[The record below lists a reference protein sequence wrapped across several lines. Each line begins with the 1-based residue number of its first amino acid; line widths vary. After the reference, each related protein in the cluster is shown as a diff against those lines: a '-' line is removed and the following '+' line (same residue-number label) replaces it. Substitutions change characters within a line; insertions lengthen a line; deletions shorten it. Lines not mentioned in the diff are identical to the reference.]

1 MLFPDFSLIFWIH
14 FFQLWKKQTPTFEPK
29 MLTLLIILVSLT
41 LILVAIIKFDIHPFL
56 ALFVGAIIYGLMMG
70 MEPELII
77 KSISEGFGGVL
88 GSVGLLILLG
98 VILGTFLEKTGGAM
112 VIAEKVLRWVGEK
125 SVNLSLM
132 LSSWILSIPVFGDS
146 TIIMM
151 NPIAKSLSA
160 KSTLS
165 YAATIVAVSLGAMAS
180 HSLVPPTP
188 GPIATAGILGADLG
202 QVIFYGG
209 LVSLITL
216 IPLLFFVQKWVSK
229 IPLRPVIA
237 ANEKTIAKSDR
248 PSFFSSLLPVLIP
261 LTLIIL
267 ASIANYPS
275 KPLGEGAFIKAIQ
288 FLGTPV
294 IALLIGAVLSFTLP
308 KKFNRKLLSA
318 SGWVGEAILLSAPVI
333 LITGAGAV
341 FGKMLQNSGV
351 GDLVTSTMS
360 DANWGIFLPFLIAF
374 GLKTAQGSTTV
385 AMITTASIVAPILGP
400 LGLDS
405 EIMKV
410 FTCVAIGA
418 GALGIS
424 HANDSG
430 FWVVTQLSGMT
441 TKQGNLSHSLG
452 TLIAGITAIMT
463 VYFLT
468 LIVG

>member
-1 MLFPDFSLIFWIH
+1 MI
-14 FFQLWKKQTPTFEPK
+14 TFI
-29 MLTLLIILVSLT
+29 IILIALA
-41 LILVAIIKFDIHPFL
+41 LILTAIIKFDIHPFL

-70 MEPELII
+70 MDPDLIV

-112 VIAEKVLRWVGEK
+112 VIAEKILKWVGEK
-125 SVNLSLM
+125 SVNLSLI
-132 LSSWILSIPVFGDS
+132 LSGWILSIPVFGDS
-146 TIIMM
+146 TIIML
-151 NPIAKSLSA
+151 NPIAKSLSL
-160 KSTLS
+160 KSGIS

-216 IPLLFFVQKWVSK
+216 IPLYIFVQKWVTK
-229 IPLRPVIA
+229 IPLKPVLV
-237 ANEKTIAKSDR
+237 ANEKELKKEDR
-248 PSFFSSLLPVLIP
+248 PKFISSLIPILIP
-261 LTLIIL
+261 LTLIII

-275 KPLGEGAFIKAIQ
+275 KPLGEGSLIKAIQ

-294 IALLIGAVLSFTLP
+294 IALLIGAILSFTLP
-308 KKFNRKLLSA
+308 KKFDRKLLSA
-318 SGWVGEAILLSAPVI
+318 SGWIGEAILLAAPVI

-385 AMITTASIVAPILGP
+385 AMITTASIIAPILGP

-410 FTCVAIGA
+410 FTTVAIGA

-441 TKQGNLSHSLG
+441 TKQGNMSHSLG
-452 TLIAGITAIMT
+452 TIIAGVTAISV
-463 VYFLT
+463 VYVLT
-468 LIVG
+468 LVVG

>member
-1 MLFPDFSLIFWIH
+1 
-14 FFQLWKKQTPTFEPK
+14 
-29 MLTLLIILVSLT
+29 MLTLLIILAALA

-70 MEPELII
+70 MEPEVIV
-77 KSISEGFGGVL
+77 KSISEGFGGVM

-112 VIAEKVLRWVGEK
+112 VIAEKVLKWVGEK

-132 LSSWILSIPVFGDS
+132 MSSWLLSVPVFGDS

-151 NPIAKSLSA
+151 NPIAKSLSS
-160 KSTLS
+160 KSSIS

-209 LVSLITL
+209 IVSLITL
-216 IPLLFFVQKWVSK
+216 IPLYIFVQKWVTK
-229 IPLRPVIA
+229 IPLRPFIVA
-237 ANEKTIAKSDR
+237 DEKQIKKEDR
-248 PSFFSSLLPVLIP
+248 PSFTASLLPILIP

-275 KPLGEGAFIKAIQ
+275 KPLGEGALIKLIL

-308 KKFNRKLLSA
+308 KKFDRKLLS
-318 SGWVGEAILLSAPVI
+318 STGWIGDSILLAAPVI

-351 GDLVTSTMS
+351 GDLVTSSMS

-385 AMITTASIVAPILGP
+385 AMITTASIIAPIMGP
-400 LGLDS
+400 LGLDT
-405 EIMKV
+405 EAMKV
-410 FTCVAIGA
+410 FTTVAIGA
-418 GALGIS
+418 GALAIS

-452 TLIAGITAIMT
+452 TLIAGVTSIVT
-463 VYFLT
+463 VYLLSL
-468 LIVG
+468 LIA

>member
-1 MLFPDFSLIFWIH
+1 
-14 FFQLWKKQTPTFEPK
+14 
-29 MLTLLIILVSLT
+29 MLTLLIIGIALA
-41 LILVAIIKFDIHPFL
+41 LILIAIIKFDIHPFL
-56 ALFVGAIIYGLMMG
+56 ALFVGAIIYGLMMR
-70 MEPELII
+70 MSPDLII
-77 KSISEGFGGVL
+77 KSISDGFGGVL

-112 VIAEKVLRWVGEK
+112 VIAEKVLKWVGEK

-132 LSSWILSIPVFGDS
+132 LSGWILSIPVFGDS
-146 TIIMM
+146 TIIML
-151 NPIAKSLSA
+151 NPIAKSLST
-160 KSTLS
+160 KSGIS

-209 LVSLITL
+209 LVSLLTL
-216 IPLLFFVQKWVSK
+216 IPLYIFVQKWVTK
-229 IPLRPVIA
+229 IPLKPVLV
-237 ANEKTIAKSDR
+237 ANEKEIKKEDR
-248 PSFFSSLLPVLIP
+248 PKFISSLVPILVP
-261 LTLIIL
+261 LTLIII
-267 ASIANYPS
+267 ASIANYPT
-275 KPLGEGAFIKAIQ
+275 KPLGESGLINVIQ

-294 IALLIGAVLSFTLP
+294 IALLIGAILSFTLP
-308 KKFNRKLLSA
+308 KKFDRKLLSS
-318 SGWVGEAILLSAPVI
+318 SGWIGEAILLAAPVI

-385 AMITTASIVAPILGP
+385 AMITTASIIAPILGP

-405 EIMKV
+405 ETMKV
-410 FTCVAIGA
+410 FTTIAIGA

-430 FWVVTQLSGMT
+430 FWVVTQLSGMS

-452 TLIAGITAIMT
+452 TMIAGTTAIT
-463 VYFLT
+463 LVYILS
-468 LIVG
+468 LVVG

>member
-1 MLFPDFSLIFWIH
+1 
-14 FFQLWKKQTPTFEPK
+14 
-29 MLTLLIILVSLT
+29 MLTVLIILVALA

-56 ALFVGAIIYGLMMG
+56 ALFVGAIVYGLMMG
-70 MEPELII
+70 MEPDLII
-77 KSISEGFGGVL
+77 KSISEGFGGVM

-112 VIAEKVLRWVGEK
+112 VIAEKVLKWVGEK

-188 GPIATAGILGADLG
+188 GPIAAAGILGADLG

-209 LVSLITL
+209 LVSLVTL
-216 IPLLFFVQKWVSK
+216 IPLLIFVQKWVTK
-229 IPLRPVIA
+229 IPLRPITVID
-237 ANEKTIAKSDR
+237 EKQISIENR
-248 PSFFSSLLPVLIP
+248 PGFFSSLLPVLIP

-267 ASIANYPS
+267 ASLANYPS
-275 KPLGEGAFIKAIQ
+275 KPFGEGDAVKILK

-294 IALLIGAVLSFTLP
+294 IALLIGAILSFTLP
-308 KKFNRKLLSA
+308 KKFDRKLLSS
-318 SGWVGEAILLSAPVI
+318 SGWIGEAILLAAPVI

-351 GDLVTSTMS
+351 GDMITSTMS

-385 AMITTASIVAPILGP
+385 AMITTASIVAPIMGP

-405 EIMKV
+405 ESMKV
-410 FTCVAIGA
+410 FTTVAIGA
-418 GALGIS
+418 GALAIS

-452 TLIAGITAIMT
+452 TLIAGVTSILV
-463 VYFLT
+463 VYLLT
-468 LIVG
+468 LFVA

>member
-1 MLFPDFSLIFWIH
+1 
-14 FFQLWKKQTPTFEPK
+14 
-29 MLTLLIILVSLT
+29 MLTLLIIGIALA
-41 LILVAIIKFDIHPFL
+41 LILIAIIKFDIHPFL

-70 MEPELII
+70 MSPDLII
-77 KSISEGFGGVL
+77 KSISDGFGGVL

-112 VIAEKVLRWVGEK
+112 VIAEKVLKWVGEK

-132 LSSWILSIPVFGDS
+132 LSGWILSIPVFGDS
-146 TIIMM
+146 TIIML
-151 NPIAKSLSA
+151 NPIAKSLSS
-160 KSTLS
+160 KSGIS

-209 LVSLITL
+209 LVSLLTL
-216 IPLLFFVQKWVSK
+216 IPLYIFVQKWVTK
-229 IPLRPVIA
+229 IPLKPVLV
-237 ANEKTIAKSDR
+237 ANEKKIKKEDR
-248 PSFFSSLLPVLIP
+248 PKFISSLVPILVP
-261 LTLIIL
+261 LTLIII
-267 ASIANYPS
+267 ASIANYPT
-275 KPLGEGAFIKAIQ
+275 KPMGESGLIKAIQ

-294 IALLIGAVLSFTLP
+294 IALLIGAILSFTLP
-308 KKFNRKLLSA
+308 KKFDRKLLSA
-318 SGWVGEAILLSAPVI
+318 SGWIGEAILLAAPVI

-385 AMITTASIVAPILGP
+385 AMITTASIIAPILGP

-405 EIMKV
+405 ETMKV
-410 FTCVAIGA
+410 FTTIAIGA

-430 FWVVTQLSGMT
+430 FWVVTQLSGMS

-452 TLIAGITAIMT
+452 TMIAGVTAIT
-463 VYFLT
+463 LVYILS
-468 LIVG
+468 LVVG

>member
-1 MLFPDFSLIFWIH
+1 
-14 FFQLWKKQTPTFEPK
+14 
-29 MLTLLIILVSLT
+29 MLTLLIILAALA

-70 MEPELII
+70 MEPEVIV
-77 KSISEGFGGVL
+77 KSISEGFGGVM

-112 VIAEKVLRWVGEK
+112 VIAEKVLKWVGEK

-160 KSTLS
+160 RSTLS

-209 LVSLITL
+209 IVSLITL
-216 IPLLFFVQKWVSK
+216 IPLYIFVQKWVTK
-229 IPLRPVIA
+229 IPLRPYIVA
-237 ANEKTIAKSDR
+237 DEKQLKKEDR
-248 PSFFSSLLPVLIP
+248 PSFTSSLLPILIP

-275 KPLGEGAFIKAIQ
+275 KPLGEGVLIKVIL

-294 IALLIGAVLSFTLP
+294 IALLIGAVLSFFLP
-308 KKFNRKLLSA
+308 KKFDRKLLS
-318 SGWVGEAILLSAPVI
+318 STGWIGDSILLAAPVI

-351 GDLVTSTMS
+351 GDLVTSSMS

-385 AMITTASIVAPILGP
+385 AMITTASIIAPIMGP
-400 LGLDS
+400 LGLDT
-405 EIMKV
+405 EAMKV
-410 FTCVAIGA
+410 FTTVAIGA
-418 GALGIS
+418 GALAIS

-452 TLIAGITAIMT
+452 TLIAGVTAILV
-463 VYFLT
+463 VYALS
-468 LIVG
+468 LLVA

>member
-1 MLFPDFSLIFWIH
+1 MI
-14 FFQLWKKQTPTFEPK
+14 TF
-29 MLTLLIILVSLT
+29 LIILIALA
-41 LILVAIIKFDIHPFL
+41 LILTAIIKFDIHPFL

-70 MEPELII
+70 MTPDLII
-77 KSISEGFGGVL
+77 KSISEGFGGVM

-112 VIAEKVLRWVGEK
+112 VIAEKTLKWVGEK

-132 LSSWILSIPVFGDS
+132 LSGWLLSVPVFGDS
-146 TIIMM
+146 TIIML
-151 NPIAKSLSA
+151 NPIAKSLSS
-160 KSTLS
+160 KSGIS

-202 QVIFYGG
+202 LVIFYGG

-216 IPLLFFVQKWVSK
+216 IPLYIFVQKWVTK
-229 IPLRPVIA
+229 IPLKPVLM
-237 ANEKTIAKSDR
+237 ANETEIRKEDR
-248 PSFFSSLLPVLIP
+248 PKFISSLMPILIP
-261 LTLIIL
+261 LTLIII

-275 KPLGEGAFIKAIQ
+275 KPLGEGSFIKAVQ

-294 IALLIGAVLSFTLP
+294 IALLIGAILSFTLP
-308 KKFNRKLLSA
+308 KKFDRKLLSS
-318 SGWVGEAILLSAPVI
+318 SGWIGESILLAAPVI
-333 LITGAGAV
+333 LITGAGSV

-351 GDLVTSTMS
+351 GDLVTSSMS

-385 AMITTASIVAPILGP
+385 AMITTASIIAPILVP

-405 EIMKV
+405 ETMKV
-410 FTCVAIGA
+410 FTTVAIGA
-418 GALGIS
+418 GALAIS

-441 TKQGNLSHSLG
+441 TKQGNMSHSIG
-452 TLIAGITAIMT
+452 TIIAGVTAISV
-463 VYFLT
+463 VYVLT
-468 LIVG
+468 LVVG

>member
-1 MLFPDFSLIFWIH
+1 
-14 FFQLWKKQTPTFEPK
+14 
-29 MLTLLIILVSLT
+29 MLTLLIIGIALA
-41 LILVAIIKFDIHPFL
+41 LILIAIIKFDIHPFL

-70 MEPELII
+70 MSPDLII
-77 KSISEGFGGVL
+77 KSISDGFGGVL

-112 VIAEKVLRWVGEK
+112 VIAEKVLKWVGEK

-132 LSSWILSIPVFGDS
+132 LSGWILSIPVFGDS
-146 TIIMM
+146 TIIML
-151 NPIAKSLSA
+151 NPIAKSLSS
-160 KSTLS
+160 KSGIS

-209 LVSLITL
+209 LVSLLTL
-216 IPLLFFVQKWVSK
+216 IPLYIFVQKWVTK
-229 IPLRPVIA
+229 IPLKPTLV
-237 ANEKTIAKSDR
+237 ANEKEIKKEDR
-248 PSFFSSLLPVLIP
+248 PKFISSLVPILVP
-261 LTLIIL
+261 LTLIII
-267 ASIANYPS
+267 ASIANYPT
-275 KPLGEGAFIKAIQ
+275 KPLGESGLIKAIQ

-294 IALLIGAVLSFTLP
+294 IALLIGAILSFTLP
-308 KKFNRKLLSA
+308 KKFDRKLLSA
-318 SGWVGEAILLSAPVI
+318 SGWIGEAILLAAPVI

-385 AMITTASIVAPILGP
+385 AMITTASIIAPILGP

-405 EIMKV
+405 ETMKV
-410 FTCVAIGA
+410 FTTIAIGA

-430 FWVVTQLSGMT
+430 FWVVTQLSGMS

-452 TLIAGITAIMT
+452 TMIAGVTAIT
-463 VYFLT
+463 LVYVLS
-468 LIVG
+468 LVVG

>member
-1 MLFPDFSLIFWIH
+1 
-14 FFQLWKKQTPTFEPK
+14 
-29 MLTLLIILVSLT
+29 MLTLLIILAALA
-41 LILVAIIKFDIHPFL
+41 LILIAIIKFDIHPFL
-56 ALFVGAIIYGLMMG
+56 ALFVGALVYGLMMR
-70 MEPELII
+70 MPTDLIV
-77 KSISEGFGGVL
+77 KSITEGFGGVM

-112 VIAEKVLRWVGEK
+112 VIAEKVLKWVGEK

-132 LSSWILSIPVFGDS
+132 LSSWVLSIPVFGDS

-151 NPIAKSLSA
+151 NPIAKSLSS

-202 QVIFYGG
+202 LVIFYGG
-209 LVSLITL
+209 IVSLVAL
-216 IPLLFFVQKWVSK
+216 IPLYIFVQKWVTK
-229 IPLRPVIA
+229 IPLRPVIMA
-237 ANEKTIAKSDR
+237 DEKTVNKEDR
-248 PSFFSSLLPVLIP
+248 PSFFSALTPILIP

-275 KPLGEGAFIKAIQ
+275 KPLGEGGFIKAIQ

-294 IALLIGAVLSFTLP
+294 IALLIGAILSFTLP
-308 KKFNRKLLSA
+308 KKFDRKLLSS
-318 SGWVGEAILLSAPVI
+318 SGWIGESILLAAPVI

-351 GDLVTSTMS
+351 GDLVTSSMS
-360 DANWGIFLPFLIAF
+360 NANWGIFLPFLIAF

-385 AMITTASIVAPILGP
+385 AMITTASIIAPIMGA

-405 EIMKV
+405 EMMKV
-410 FTCVAIGA
+410 FTTVAIGA
-418 GALGIS
+418 GALAIS

-452 TLIAGITAIMT
+452 TLIAGVTAILV
-463 VYFLT
+463 VYILT
-468 LIVG
+468 LFLA

>member
-1 MLFPDFSLIFWIH
+1 
-14 FFQLWKKQTPTFEPK
+14 
-29 MLTLLIILVSLT
+29 MLTLLIILAALA

-70 MEPELII
+70 MEPEVIV
-77 KSISEGFGGVL
+77 KSISEGFGGVM

-112 VIAEKVLRWVGEK
+112 VIAEKVLKWVGEK

-132 LSSWILSIPVFGDS
+132 MSSWLLSVPVFGDS

-151 NPIAKSLSA
+151 NPIAKSLSS
-160 KSTLS
+160 KSSIS

-209 LVSLITL
+209 IVSLITL
-216 IPLLFFVQKWVSK
+216 IPLYIFVQKWVTK
-229 IPLRPVIA
+229 IPLRPFIVA
-237 ANEKTIAKSDR
+237 DEKQIKKEDR
-248 PSFFSSLLPVLIP
+248 PSFTASLLPILIP

-275 KPLGEGAFIKAIQ
+275 KPLGEGALIKLIL

-308 KKFNRKLLSA
+308 KKFDRKLLS
-318 SGWVGEAILLSAPVI
+318 STGWIGDSILLAAPVI

-351 GDLVTSTMS
+351 GDLVTSSMS

-385 AMITTASIVAPILGP
+385 AMITTASIIAPIMGP
-400 LGLDS
+400 LGLDT
-405 EIMKV
+405 EAMKV
-410 FTCVAIGA
+410 FTTVAIGA
-418 GALGIS
+418 GALAIS

-452 TLIAGITAIMT
+452 TLIAGVTAILA
-463 VYFLT
+463 VYVLS
-468 LIVG
+468 LVIA

>member
-1 MLFPDFSLIFWIH
+1 
-14 FFQLWKKQTPTFEPK
+14 
-29 MLTLLIILVSLT
+29 MLTLLIILIALS
-41 LILVAIIKFDIHPFL
+41 LILIAIIKFDIHPFL

-70 MEPELII
+70 MSPDLII
-77 KSISEGFGGVL
+77 KSISDGFGGVL

-112 VIAEKVLRWVGEK
+112 VIAEKVLKWVGEK

-132 LSSWILSIPVFGDS
+132 LSGWILSIPVFGDS
-146 TIIMM
+146 TIIML
-151 NPIAKSLSA
+151 NPIAKSLSS
-160 KSTLS
+160 KSGIS

-209 LVSLITL
+209 LVSLLTL
-216 IPLLFFVQKWVSK
+216 IPLYVFIQKWVTK
-229 IPLRPVIA
+229 IPLKPILV
-237 ANEKTIAKSDR
+237 ANEKEIKKEDR
-248 PSFFSSLLPVLIP
+248 PKFISSLIPILVP
-261 LTLIIL
+261 LTLIII
-267 ASIANYPS
+267 ASIANYPT
-275 KPLGEGAFIKAIQ
+275 KPLGESGLIKAVQ

-294 IALLIGAVLSFTLP
+294 IALLIGAILSFTLP
-308 KKFNRKLLSA
+308 KKFDRKLLSA
-318 SGWVGEAILLSAPVI
+318 SGWIGEAILLAAPVI

-360 DANWGIFLPFLIAF
+360 DANWGIFLPFIIAF

-385 AMITTASIVAPILGP
+385 AMITTASIIAPILGP

-405 EIMKV
+405 ETMKV
-410 FTCVAIGA
+410 FTTIAIGA

-430 FWVVTQLSGMT
+430 FWVVTQLSGMS

-452 TLIAGITAIMT
+452 TMVAGVTAIT
-463 VYFLT
+463 LVYVLS
-468 LIVG
+468 LVVG